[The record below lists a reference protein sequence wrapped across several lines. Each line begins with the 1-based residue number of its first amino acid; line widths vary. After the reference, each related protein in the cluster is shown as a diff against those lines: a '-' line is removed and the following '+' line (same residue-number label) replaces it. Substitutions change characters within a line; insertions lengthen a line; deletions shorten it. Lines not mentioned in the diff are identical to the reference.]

1 MADNGSGNT
10 GVVAIVV
17 IFLIVIIVAIFAW
30 RGGMFGGGTKKTEI
44 DVNVQAPATK

>member
-1 MADNGSGNT
+1 MMRRTICSSALSL
-10 GVVAIVV
+10 VVAA
-17 IFLIVIIVAIFAW
+17 FFAY